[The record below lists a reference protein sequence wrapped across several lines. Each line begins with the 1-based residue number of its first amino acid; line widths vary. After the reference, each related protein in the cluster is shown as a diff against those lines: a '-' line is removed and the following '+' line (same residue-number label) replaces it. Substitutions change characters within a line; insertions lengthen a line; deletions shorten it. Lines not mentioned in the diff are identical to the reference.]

1 MAYYPPFLAHEW
13 RRLSPYCERSKKK
26 SNGAGILSGYG
37 ITDEYAS
44 DMDSDDGEGSR
55 GIPSRTRI
63 GKKASVIEKFPILGE
78 PLVLFGGLITI
89 PFWGYRSLSIAYTD
103 VMVADLPHVLY
114 NTKERITDEDVQKAN
129 ELHKQLQERK
139 KNGVG
144 LGLGS
149 RFNLN
154 NDVDASTYV
163 QQHAK

>member
-1 MAYYPPFLAHEW
+1 M
-13 RRLSPYCERSKKK
+13 
-26 SNGAGILSGYG
+26 
-37 ITDEYAS
+37 
-44 DMDSDDGEGSR
+44 
-55 GIPSRTRI
+55 
-63 GKKASVIEKFPILGE
+63 LGE

-114 NTKERITDEDVQKAN
+114 NTKERIADEDIQKGN

-154 NDVDASTYV
+154 NNVDASTYV

>member
-1 MAYYPPFLAHEW
+1 M
-13 RRLSPYCERSKKK
+13 
-26 SNGAGILSGYG
+26 
-37 ITDEYAS
+37 
-44 DMDSDDGEGSR
+44 
-55 GIPSRTRI
+55 
-63 GKKASVIEKFPILGE
+63 
-78 PLVLFGGLITI
+78 VLFGGLITI
-89 PFWGYRSLSIAYTD
+89 PFWCYRSLSIAYTD

-129 ELHKQLQERK
+129 ELHKKLQERK